1 LKGKYEKITNYNL
14 SYENLLEAIAEFEG
28 YITGVSNE
36 DLLLFNNKNKD
47 ILSYGDRTS
56 VKPETSQEKALN
68 IFLKDISSRILDR
81 TTGGYFINDL
91 VNGRVHDA
99 YFQHATNYF
108 SILELLGGFAVNQD
122 FQGPTGLGDFMH
134 IIMPTGYQLPLDTSN
149 SNIFTSCFRDNQHMN
164 QAIKYY
170 NTSQRLSK
178 TEKTRSDG
186 STFYDDD
193 GNPKLRYSLENN
205 AFNELGNIE
214 INSNS
219 EGDRYKRP
227 NLGAIVMRH
236 PKVSIAGRNK
246 SHLPIFFNAISA
258 VEMSRCTPY
267 IRLEVITQDFGT
279 DGSKIS
285 NMNQVG
291 FMRFSKGEGSDYKLD
306 DTGGIFNTTPVNDKS
321 EPTSDSKSSFSRYSY
336 MDIFN
341 SPQTMANANINK
353 DNKNIFSLNHNNDDP
368 VLEPIMPM
376 MTLKSANISITGAGF
391 GLMASKKG
399 SIKLVL
405 HDRSRMR
412 DIAPLI
418 SSTQFTST
426 KIVVEFGW
434 SHPDGGVNSDNV
446 IGKYLNGLKDR
457 SIFQVVGTN
466 YSFGG
471 GNSVSIDIDLAAYGY
486 RQNEKIHCG
495 SGPEVPL
502 NIFEDLIKKVA
513 SDLSS
518 KNSDGEFKETPEV
531 RQLIKL
537 NSRNARSVNASIS
550 WAAYDAIFSSINN
563 SDNTDDFK
571 AVVKAFLK
579 KEKANKNEDINDEP
593 QNKDLINQ
601 IQSAEKEVKDQV
613 SRMLGKLKDIQKTE
627 PIDDPFS
634 GSTVTGSKVLSYS
647 SGNNE
652 KESYRTTTLGKV
664 ISHFVGH
671 SIAASCLYDEV
682 QLFFYPINHHA
693 AGGRI
698 HTTASFPIPIKKLE
712 DEIDKKLNN
721 NPSVSVN
728 AFFSMLEKIV
738 RDRNLDVY
746 GLVDLY
752 TDLNTLKSTSNDIV
766 LLKMKEMHSKGELE
780 KLNIG
785 DDPIK
790 QSILA
795 SSKDQNSFESF
806 EKDILFGG
814 VAKESFET
822 SRTKNAE
829 YKSEEARLT
838 REMQTIE
845 VNIDGLKREADELE
859 TAFNEAFN
867 ETDTEAINSIT
878 GRQSDIGFTLS
889 EYEAQKTVKQGEIEA
904 NKKLIEGTNAVIDIG
919 LKRKKA
925 FDELV
930 ASVKELEYESTRGAV
945 SERCAMLYRD
955 DGLNKLYPAESKFV
969 RPNIAMDFEVIDA
982 ISPPVDTAAKPWE
995 FAKIYKMKN
1004 DTTNGLK
1011 DNKTI
1016 LRIHIYDE
1024 EAVIDPASMAIHNA
1038 MIGEKSEKQIV
1049 KSYLGLD
1056 TDSLNFND
1064 VKQIMKRSYPTII
1077 YGSSGSVIKD
1087 ISVSANTS
1095 GDLSKV
1101 LMVESY
1107 ERVKDGQVKG
1117 HSYENEYESLIT
1129 LPNTVSLGMMGQPMI
1144 GRGNN
1149 IFIDFGTNT
1158 SLDNIYTVKTVSHT
1172 LAKGDFSTTVQLVP
1186 SNIGSISTFKER
1198 MRKVISGL

>member
-1 LKGKYEKITNYNL
+1 MKGKYEKITNYNL

-28 YITGVSNE
+28 FITGVSNE
-36 DLLLFNNKNKD
+36 DILLFNNKNKD
-47 ILSYGDRTS
+47 ILSYGGTAS
-56 VKPETSQEKALN
+56 VKPESSQEKALN

-108 SILELLGGFAVNQD
+108 SILEKLGNLSINQH

-134 IIMPTGYQLPLDTSN
+134 IIMPTSFQASLDTNN
-149 SNIFTSCFRDNQHMN
+149 SNIFSSCFRDNLHMN
-164 QAIKYY
+164 DAIKYY
-170 NTSQRLSK
+170 NTSKRLSK

-186 STFYDDD
+186 STVYDKDN
-193 GNPKLRYSLENN
+193 NPVQRYSLSNN
-205 AFNELGNIE
+205 AFTDLGNIE

-246 SHLPIFFNAISA
+246 SHLPIFFNAISPI
-258 VEMSRCTPY
+258 EMSRCTPY
-267 IRLEVITQDFGT
+267 ISIGVVTQDFGT
-279 DGSKIS
+279 DGNKIS

-291 FMRFSKGEGSDYKLD
+291 FMRFSKGSGSEYKLD
-306 DTGGIFNTTPVNDKS
+306 DTGGIFNTS
-321 EPTSDSKSSFSRYSY
+321 PTSDKSGEASSNENNSTRYSY

-353 DNKNIFSLNHNNDDP
+353 GNKNIFSLNHNNNDP
-368 VLEPIMPM
+368 VLDPIMPM
-376 MTLKSANISITGAGF
+376 MTLNSANISITGAGF

-399 SIKLVL
+399 SIKLTL

-434 SHPDGGVNSDNV
+434 NHPEGGVNSDNV

-457 SIFQVVGTN
+457 SIFQVVGTD

-471 GNSVSIDIDLAAYGY
+471 GNSVSITIDLAAYGY

-502 NIFEDLIKKVA
+502 NIFEDMIKKVA
-513 SDLSS
+513 SDLSA
-518 KNSDGEFKETPEV
+518 KNNDGDFKETPEV
-531 RQLIKL
+531 RQLVKL

-550 WAAYDAIFSSINN
+550 WAAYDAIFKSINN
-563 SDNTDDFK
+563 SDNTEEFK
-571 AVVKAFLK
+571 STVLAFLK
-579 KEKANKNEDINDEP
+579 KEGAGNNEDINSDPE
-593 QNKDLINQ
+593 NKDLVNQ

-613 SRMLGKLKDIQKTE
+613 SRMLGKLKDIQTTE
-627 PIDDPFS
+627 PKDDPFS
-634 GSTVTGSKVLSYS
+634 GSTVTGTKLLSYDAS
-647 SGNNE
+647 SSEGE
-652 KESYRTTTLGKV
+652 KETQKTTTLGKV
-664 ISHFVGH
+664 ISHFIGH
-671 SIAASCLYDEV
+671 PIASSCLYDEV

-693 AGGRI
+693 AGGRV

-712 DEIDKKLNN
+712 DEIDKKLNS

-738 RDRNLDVY
+738 RDRNLNVY

-766 LLKMKEMHSKGELE
+766 LLKMKEMFSKGELE
-780 KLNIG
+780 NLNI

-790 QSILA
+790 ASILGSA
-795 SSKDQNSFESF
+795 SNQESFKDF
-806 EKDILFGG
+806 EKDILLGG
-814 VAKESFET
+814 AAKEAFESSKDLNTEYKSTVARLT
-822 SRTKNAE
+822 SELNTVEINIANLEKKNAE
-829 YKSEEARLT
+829 LEESFNEALKNVDAEAMNSIAERQTASGKTLIDYKGEKVKIKAE
-838 REMQTIE
+838 IE
-845 VNIDGLKREADELE
+845 VN
-859 TAFNEAFN
+859 
-867 ETDTEAINSIT
+867 
-878 GRQSDIGFTLS
+878 
-889 EYEAQKTVKQGEIEA
+889 
-904 NKKLIEGTNAVIDIG
+904 KKLLDGTNAVIELG
-919 LKRKKA
+919 LTRKKA

-930 ASVKELEYESTRGAV
+930 AAVKELEYESTRGQV
-945 SERCAMLYRD
+945 SARCKAIYRD
-955 DGLNKLYPAESKFV
+955 DNLNNLYPAEAKFV

-982 ISPPVDTAAKPWE
+982 ISPPSDTSAKMWE
-995 FAKIYKMKN
+995 FAKIYKLKN
-1004 DTTNGLK
+1004 ETTNGLK
-1011 DNKTI
+1011 NKTI

-1038 MIGEKSEKQIV
+1038 MVGDASEKELV
-1049 KSYLGLD
+1049 KSHLGLD
-1056 TDSLNFND
+1056 TNSLNFND
-1064 VKQIMKRSYPTII
+1064 VKQIMKRAYPTII
-1077 YGSSGSVIKD
+1077 YGASGSVIKD

-1095 GDLSKV
+1095 GDMSKV

-1149 IFIDFGTNT
+1149 VFIDFGTNT
-1158 SLDNIYTVKTVSHT
+1158 SLDNIYTVKTVTHS

-1198 MRKVISGL
+1198 MRKVIDRL